1 MNMILIPLP
10 LVGDT
15 DDNKDSPH
23 ITLAAL
29 LLTMLL
35 KLPAASAACFPIS
48 WPMMPK
54 SRWWTTLLST
64 EY

>member
-35 KLPAASAACFPIS
+35 NLKLPAASAACC
-48 WPMMPK
+48 
-54 SRWWTTLLST
+54 
-64 EY
+64 